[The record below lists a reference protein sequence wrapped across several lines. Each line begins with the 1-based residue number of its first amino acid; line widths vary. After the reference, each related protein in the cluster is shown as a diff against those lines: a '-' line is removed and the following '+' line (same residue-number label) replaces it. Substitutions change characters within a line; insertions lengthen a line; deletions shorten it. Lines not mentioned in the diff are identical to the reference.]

1 MFFSLYWA
9 LRVQSWLS
17 HKMHLIKPQIV
28 SFEQFKSVPAP
39 ILDLGGGGAGVIGR
53 LFGKAVTAVDLRQSE
68 LDETPNGPIKVV
80 ADARNLPFESN
91 HFATATAFYFF
102 MYLNSSDYLAV
113 LNEAYRTLAP
123 GGDFYIWDTV
133 IQEQGTDPATLFA
146 VPVAVKLPNQW
157 IKTAYGV
164 SWKGRLLNATIL
176 EKLAETAGFIVQKS
190 MTDHQNA
197 FLLLLHKSK

>member
-1 MFFSLYWA
+1 MLFPLYWA
-9 LRVQSWLS
+9 LRIQSRLS

-28 SFEQFKSVPAP
+28 SFEMFTSLPAP
-39 ILDLGGGGAGVIGR
+39 ILDLGGGGAGVIGQ

-68 LDETPNGPIKVV
+68 LDETPNGPFKVV
-80 ADARNLPFESN
+80 ADARNLPFETN

-102 MYLNSSDYLAV
+102 MYLDSTDYQAV
-113 LNEAYRTLAP
+113 LNEAFRTLEP

-133 IQEQGTDPATLFA
+133 IQEQGTDSATLFA

-164 SWKGRLLNATIL
+164 AWKGRLLNATIL
-176 EKLAETAGFIVQKS
+176 GKLAETAGFIVQKTF
-190 MTDHQNA
+190 TDHQNA
-197 FLLLLHKSK
+197 FSLLLHKSK